1 MAVNVP
7 LILIN
12 DLPEQEIPT
21 DDVYLIIGGNDAKK
35 VKVSNLSEYLKKRL
49 QIEDITTNVGNLS
62 TNVENLSTNVEN
74 LSENVGNLSTNV
86 KNLSENID
94 KKQDIIEDTGW
105 IECKYGNGIV
115 PYTSNSNARVR
126 KIGNIVFLQGTLKN
140 NTAWSTHDSILTFDK
155 KFAPSQESRFLCQG
169 SGLNRFLLTVR
180 TTGICKVE
188 RYGTNQSQGITIK
201 TGAWLN
207 VFATWVTG

>member
-49 QIEDITTNVGNLS
+49 QIEDITTNVG
-62 TNVENLSTNVEN
+62 TLSTNVEN
-74 LSENVGNLSTNV
+74 LSEKIN
-86 KNLSENID
+86 

-188 RYGTNQSQGITIK
+188 RYGTTKSITVEA
-201 TGAWLN
+201 GAWLN

>member
-49 QIEDITTNVGNLS
+49 QIEDITTNIGNLS
-62 TNVENLSTNVEN
+62 TNVGTLSTNVEN
-74 LSENVGNLSTNV
+74 LSEKIN
-86 KNLSENID
+86 

-105 IECKYGNGIV
+105 VECKYGNGIV

-169 SGLNRFLLTVR
+169 SGLNRFLLIVR

-188 RYGTNQSQGITIK
+188 RYGTTKSITVE

>member
-35 VKVSNLSEYLKKRL
+35 VKVSNLSEYLKKRF
-49 QIEDITTNVGNLS
+49 QIEDITTSIGNLS
-62 TNVENLSTNVEN
+62 TDVENLS
-74 LSENVGNLSTNV
+74 GNIN
-86 KNLSENID
+86 

-105 IECKYGNGIV
+105 VECKYGNGIV
-115 PYTSNSNARVR
+115 PYTSNSHARVR
-126 KIGNIVFLQGTLKN
+126 KIGNIVFLQGALKN

-188 RYGTNQSQGITIK
+188 RYGTTKSITVEK
-201 TGAWLN
+201 GAWLN

>member
-49 QIEDITTNVGNLS
+49 QIEDITTNIG
-62 TNVENLSTNVEN
+62 
-74 LSENVGNLSTNV
+74 
-86 KNLSENID
+86 NLSENIN
-94 KKQDIIEDTGW
+94 KMQDIIKDTGW
-105 IECKYGNGIV
+105 VECKYGNGIV
-115 PYTSNSNARVR
+115 PYTSNSHARVR
-126 KIGNIVFLQGTLKN
+126 KIGNIVFLQGALKN
-140 NTAWSTHDSILTFDK
+140 NTAWSKHDSILTFDK

-188 RYGTNQSQGITIK
+188 RYGTTKSITVE

>member
-49 QIEDITTNVGNLS
+49 QIEDITTNIGTLS
-62 TNVENLSTNVEN
+62 TNVGTLSTNVGTLSTNVEN
-74 LSENVGNLSTNV
+74 LSEKIN
-86 KNLSENID
+86 

-105 IECKYGNGIV
+105 VECKYGNGIV

>member
-62 TNVENLSTNVEN
+62 TNVENLSENVEN
-74 LSENVGNLSTNV
+74 LSTNV
-86 KNLSENID
+86 ENLSENID

-188 RYGTNQSQGITIK
+188 RYGINQSQGITIK

>member
-62 TNVENLSTNVEN
+62 TNVE
-74 LSENVGNLSTNV
+74 
-86 KNLSENID
+86 NLSENID

-201 TGAWLN
+201 TGSWLN

>member
-62 TNVENLSTNVEN
+62 TNVENLSEKIN
-74 LSENVGNLSTNV
+74 
-86 KNLSENID
+86 

>member
-62 TNVENLSTNVEN
+62 INVEN

-86 KNLSENID
+86 ENLSENID

-115 PYTSNSNARVR
+115 PYTSNSTARVR

>member
-1 MAVNVP
+1 M
-7 LILIN
+7 
-12 DLPEQEIPT
+12 
-21 DDVYLIIGGNDAKK
+21 
-35 VKVSNLSEYLKKRL
+35 
-49 QIEDITTNVGNLS
+49 
-62 TNVENLSTNVEN
+62 
-74 LSENVGNLSTNV
+74 
-86 KNLSENID
+86 
-94 KKQDIIEDTGW
+94 
-105 IECKYGNGIV
+105 
-115 PYTSNSNARVR
+115 
-126 KIGNIVFLQGTLKN
+126 QGTLKN

-188 RYGTNQSQGITIK
+188 RYGTTKSITVE

>member
-49 QIEDITTNVGNLS
+49 QIEDITTNIGNLSTNVGNLSTNVGTLS
-62 TNVENLSTNVEN
+62 TNVENLSKKIN
-74 LSENVGNLSTNV
+74 
-86 KNLSENID
+86 

-105 IECKYGNGIV
+105 VECKYGNGIV
-115 PYTSNSNARVR
+115 PYTSNSHARVR

-188 RYGTNQSQGITIK
+188 RYGTTKSITVE
-201 TGAWLN
+201 TGPWLN
-207 VFATWVTG
+207 VFATWVTW

>member
-74 LSENVGNLSTNV
+74 LSENVE
-86 KNLSENID
+86 NLSENID

>member
-21 DDVYLIIGGNDAKK
+21 DDVYLIVGGNDAKK

-62 TNVENLSTNVEN
+62 TNVENLSENVEN
-74 LSENVGNLSTNV
+74 LSTNV
-86 KNLSENID
+86 ENLSENID

>member
-49 QIEDITTNVGNLS
+49 QIEDITTNIGNLS
-62 TNVENLSTNVEN
+62 TNVGTLSTNVEN
-74 LSENVGNLSTNV
+74 LSEKIN
-86 KNLSENID
+86 

-115 PYTSNSNARVR
+115 PYTSNSHARVR

-188 RYGTNQSQGITIK
+188 RYGTTKSITVE

>member
-62 TNVENLSTNVEN
+62 TNVENLS
-74 LSENVGNLSTNV
+74 ENVGNLSTNV
-86 KNLSENID
+86 ENLSENID
-94 KKQDIIEDTGW
+94 KKQDIIEDTGS

>member
-35 VKVSNLSEYLKKRL
+35 VSFSNLSEYLKKRL

-62 TNVENLSTNVEN
+62 TNVE
-74 LSENVGNLSTNV
+74 
-86 KNLSENID
+86 NLSENID

>member
-49 QIEDITTNVGNLS
+49 QIEDITTNIGNLS
-62 TNVENLSTNVEN
+62 TNVGTLSTNVEN
-74 LSENVGNLSTNV
+74 LSEKIN
-86 KNLSENID
+86 

-105 IECKYGNGIV
+105 VECKYGNGIV
-115 PYTSNSNARVR
+115 PYTSNSHARVR

-188 RYGTNQSQGITIK
+188 RYGTTKSITVE

>member
-21 DDVYLIIGGNDAKK
+21 DDVYLIIGGNDTKK

-62 TNVENLSTNVEN
+62 TNVE
-74 LSENVGNLSTNV
+74 
-86 KNLSENID
+86 NLSENID

-201 TGAWLN
+201 TGSWLN

>member
-62 TNVENLSTNVEN
+62 TFVGN

-86 KNLSENID
+86 ENLSENID

>member
-49 QIEDITTNVGNLS
+49 QIEDITTNIGNLS
-62 TNVENLSTNVEN
+62 TNVGTLSTNVEN
-74 LSENVGNLSTNV
+74 LSEKIN
-86 KNLSENID
+86 

-105 IECKYGNGIV
+105 VECKYGNGIV

-140 NTAWSTHDSILTFDK
+140 NTPWSTHDSILTFDK

-188 RYGTNQSQGITIK
+188 RYGTTKSITVE

>member
-62 TNVENLSTNVEN
+62 TNVENLSEKIN
-74 LSENVGNLSTNV
+74 
-86 KNLSENID
+86 

-188 RYGTNQSQGITIK
+188 RYGTTKSITVE

>member
-62 TNVENLSTNVEN
+62 TNVENLS
-74 LSENVGNLSTNV
+74 
-86 KNLSENID
+86 ENIN

-105 IECKYGNGIV
+105 VECKYGNGIV
-115 PYTSNSNARVR
+115 PYTSNSHARVR
-126 KIGNIVFLQGTLKN
+126 KIGNIVFLQGALKN

-188 RYGTNQSQGITIK
+188 RYGTTKSITVE

>member
-62 TNVENLSTNVEN
+62 TNVENLSENVE
-74 LSENVGNLSTNV
+74 
-86 KNLSENID
+86 NLSENID

>member
-62 TNVENLSTNVEN
+62 TNVENLSEKIN
-74 LSENVGNLSTNV
+74 
-86 KNLSENID
+86 

-140 NTAWSTHDSILTFDK
+140 NTEWSTHDSILTFDK

-188 RYGTNQSQGITIK
+188 RYGTTKSITVG

>member
-49 QIEDITTNVGNLS
+49 QIEDITTNIGNLS
-62 TNVENLSTNVEN
+62 TNVGTLSTNVEN
-74 LSENVGNLSTNV
+74 LSEKIN
-86 KNLSENID
+86 

-105 IECKYGNGIV
+105 VECKYGNGIV
-115 PYTSNSNARVR
+115 PYTSNSHARVR
-126 KIGNIVFLQGTLKN
+126 KIGNIVFLQGALKN

-188 RYGTNQSQGITIK
+188 RYGTTKSITVG

>member
-49 QIEDITTNVGNLS
+49 QIEDITTNIGTLS
-62 TNVENLSTNVEN
+62 TNVGTLSTNVEN
-74 LSENVGNLSTNV
+74 LSEKIN
-86 KNLSENID
+86 

-105 IECKYGNGIV
+105 VECKYGNGIV

>member
-21 DDVYLIIGGNDAKK
+21 EDVYLIIGGNDAKK

-49 QIEDITTNVGNLS
+49 QIEDITTNIGNLS
-62 TNVENLSTNVEN
+62 TNVGTLSTNVEN
-74 LSENVGNLSTNV
+74 LSEKIN
-86 KNLSENID
+86 

-105 IECKYGNGIV
+105 VECKYGNGIV

-188 RYGTNQSQGITIK
+188 RYGTTKSITVE

>member
-49 QIEDITTNVGNLS
+49 QIEDITTNIGNLSTNVGNLS
-62 TNVENLSTNVEN
+62 TNVENLSEKIN
-74 LSENVGNLSTNV
+74 
-86 KNLSENID
+86 

>member
-49 QIEDITTNVGNLS
+49 QIEDITTNIGNLSTNIGNLS
-62 TNVENLSTNVEN
+62 TNVENLSEKIN
-74 LSENVGNLSTNV
+74 
-86 KNLSENID
+86 

>member
-35 VKVSNLSEYLKKRL
+35 VKVSNLSEYLKKRF
-49 QIEDITTNVGNLS
+49 QIEDITTNIGNLS
-62 TNVENLSTNVEN
+62 TDVENLSTDVEN
-74 LSENVGNLSTNV
+74 LSENIN
-86 KNLSENID
+86 

-105 IECKYGNGIV
+105 VECKYGNGIV

-126 KIGNIVFLQGTLKN
+126 KIGNIVFLQGALKN

-188 RYGTNQSQGITIK
+188 RYGTTKSITVE

>member
-62 TNVENLSTNVEN
+62 TNVE
-74 LSENVGNLSTNV
+74 
-86 KNLSENID
+86 NLSENID

-188 RYGTNQSQGITIK
+188 RYGTTKSITVE

>member
-12 DLPEQEIPT
+12 DLPEQKIPT

-49 QIEDITTNVGNLS
+49 QIEDITTNIGNLS
-62 TNVENLSTNVEN
+62 TNVGTLSTNVEN
-74 LSENVGNLSTNV
+74 LSEKIN
-86 KNLSENID
+86 

-105 IECKYGNGIV
+105 VECKYGNGIV

-188 RYGTNQSQGITIK
+188 RYGTTKSITVE

>member
-35 VKVSNLSEYLKKRL
+35 VSFSNLSEYLKKRL

-62 TNVENLSTNVEN
+62 TNVENLSEKIN
-74 LSENVGNLSTNV
+74 
-86 KNLSENID
+86 

-188 RYGTNQSQGITIK
+188 RYGTTKSITVE

>member
-1 MAVNVP
+1 M
-7 LILIN
+7 
-12 DLPEQEIPT
+12 PEQEIPT

-49 QIEDITTNVGNLS
+49 QIEDITTNIGNLS
-62 TNVENLSTNVEN
+62 TNVGTLSTNVEN
-74 LSENVGNLSTNV
+74 LSEKIN
-86 KNLSENID
+86 

-105 IECKYGNGIV
+105 VECKYGNGIV

-188 RYGTNQSQGITIK
+188 RYGTTKSITVE

>member
-49 QIEDITTNVGNLS
+49 QIEDITTNIGNLSTNVGNLS
-62 TNVENLSTNVEN
+62 TNVENLSEKIN
-74 LSENVGNLSTNV
+74 
-86 KNLSENID
+86 

-105 IECKYGNGIV
+105 VECKYGNGIV
-115 PYTSNSNARVR
+115 PYASNSKARVR

-188 RYGTNQSQGITIK
+188 RYGTTKSITVE

>member
-49 QIEDITTNVGNLS
+49 QIEDITTNVGTLS
-62 TNVENLSTNVEN
+62 TNVGTLSTNVEN
-74 LSENVGNLSTNV
+74 LSEKIN
-86 KNLSENID
+86 

-105 IECKYGNGIV
+105 VECKYGNGIV

>member
-62 TNVENLSTNVEN
+62 TNVENLS
-74 LSENVGNLSTNV
+74 
-86 KNLSENID
+86 ENID

-140 NTAWSTHDSILTFDK
+140 NTAWSKHDSILTFDK

-188 RYGTNQSQGITIK
+188 RYGTTKSITVE

>member
-12 DLPEQEIPT
+12 NLPEQEIPT

-62 TNVENLSTNVEN
+62 TNVE
-74 LSENVGNLSTNV
+74 
-86 KNLSENID
+86 NLSENID

>member
-49 QIEDITTNVGNLS
+49 QIEDITTNIGNLSTNIGNLS
-62 TNVENLSTNVEN
+62 TNVGTLSTNVEN
-74 LSENVGNLSTNV
+74 LSEKIN
-86 KNLSENID
+86 

>member
-7 LILIN
+7 FILIN

-62 TNVENLSTNVEN
+62 TNVE
-74 LSENVGNLSTNV
+74 
-86 KNLSENID
+86 NLSENID